1 MSTSDTKV
9 PLTLEQVRI
18 TAAFLQTS
26 LSANET
32 SWRNAGSNT
41 DEIGNRQGCQI
52 LSVQHPPL
60 L

>member
-32 SWRNAGSNT
+32 SWRRKM
-41 DEIGNRQGCQI
+41 NRDGDGEATA
-52 LSVQHPPL
+52 
-60 L
+60 